1 MREII
6 RKIARQVLPAHL
18 YGHVVRMTREPL
30 VGRVDFGSL
39 RRVTPVSKVWGFD
52 RGNPVDRYYIEKFL
66 SRHSSDIQGHV
77 LEIGDDVYTLQFG
90 GERISKSDIL
100 HVAEGYAK
108 ATIVADLTRADHV
121 PSNTFDCILC
131 TQTLHL
137 IYETPKAVRTLHRL
151 LKPGGVLLLTTP
163 GISQISRNDMDRWG
177 DYWRFTRASA
187 QRLFS
192 EVFSEDNVR
201 IETYGNV
208 LAATA
213 FLHGLS
219 VEELT
224 EDELDESDPDYE
236 VTIAIRAIKPL

>member
-6 RKIARQVLPAHL
+6 GKIARQVLPAHL
-18 YGHVVRMTREPL
+18 YHHVVRLTRKPL
-30 VGRVDFGSL
+30 IGKVDFGSL
-39 RRVTPVSKVWGFD
+39 RRVKPVSKSWGFD
-52 RGNPVDRYYIEKFL
+52 RGKPVDRYYIEKFL
-66 SRHSSDIQGHV
+66 SRHASDIQGHV

-90 GERISKSDIL
+90 GERVSKCDIL
-100 HVAEGYAK
+100 HVAEGYSK

-121 PSNTFDCILC
+121 PSDTFDCILC
-131 TQTLHL
+131 TQSLHL
-137 IYETPKAVRTLHRL
+137 IYETPKAIWTLHRL
-151 LKPGGVLLLTTP
+151 LKPGGVLLLTIP
-163 GISQISRNDMDRWG
+163 GISRISRYDMDRWG

-192 EVFSEDNVR
+192 AVFSEGRLR

-224 EDELDESDPDYE
+224 EDELDYSDPDYE
-236 VTIAIRAIKPL
+236 VTIAIRAIKPR